1 MVPTSGNGD
10 EDEFELEDS
19 DEEYPLSDEEENF
32 PLSDEEDD
40 FALSDEDE
48 DYPLTTNLQNLA
60 ISTPQ
65 AVYPG
70 LSGYGQVPQ
79 AFNPQAVTPSPG
91 LSGYGQSGIPQLT
104 PLVITPTIPGLPGA
118 VSPNVIPPPLTP
130 YVTSYA
136 VPSVSPRSQ
145 IQPIGSIT
153 QGQAFNPQMY
163 NPQVYNP
170 LTVPAGQTLTLPITP
185 VVAPTA
191 WQQKVQKAN
200 IARQQINYPIQSL
213 AMGQFQ
219 VTPNLAPIGVAGPV
233 LGPGSMSQQT
243 LITPQATPS
252 FVMPAGTTLGAIP
265 AAPIKGRGKKANYPV
280 TPTVSQSYAAQT
292 TGLPILQPSQIPYDP
307 TKQEPGETNLVYQR
321 RLGLYQALLAIR
333 LNNGQ
338 TIPPE
343 TANVLAHM
351 RNNVDIDA
359 VGYNQAAMQLLQQY
373 LPVNK

>member
-1 MVPTSGNGD
+1 MAYYSIQVVPTYGNED

-19 DEEYPLSDEEENF
+19 DEEYPLSDEDEDL
-32 PLSDEEDD
+32 PLSDEENDY
-40 FALSDEDE
+40 ALSDEDE

-60 ISTPQ
+60 ISSPQ
-65 AVYPG
+65 TVYPG
-70 LSGYGQVPQ
+70 P
-79 AFNPQAVTPSPG
+79 
-91 LSGYGQSGIPQLT
+91 SGYGQSGVPQLT

-130 YVTSYA
+130 YVTSYTI
-136 VPSVSPRSQ
+136 PSASPRSQ
-145 IQPIGSIT
+145 IQPIVSIT
-153 QGQAFNPQMY
+153 SGQQAF

-219 VTPNLAPIGVAGPV
+219 PTPNLAPIGVAGPV

-243 LITPQATPS
+243 LITPQVTPS
-252 FVMPAGTTLGAIP
+252 FVMPAGTTLGVTP
-265 AAPIKGRGKKANYPV
+265 AAPTKGRGKKANYPV

-333 LNNGQ
+333 LPNGQ